1 VEDLL
6 TFLTTKFNKLIDSLK
21 SEELEKRQL
30 QRQCLEQQLRM
41 QSYEDFEQVLA
52 VQETM
57 REHANYKQ
65 RLIHLEHE
73 LAVVTYEKGRLQGAF
88 EEMKRKIEDRV
99 PVIAEVEERRREL
112 EEKNADGEV
121 EIRNL

>member
-1 VEDLL
+1 
-6 TFLTTKFNKLIDSLK
+6 
-21 SEELEKRQL
+21 
-30 QRQCLEQQLRM
+30 LEQQLRM

>member
-73 LAVVTYEKGRLQGAF
+73 LAVT
-88 EEMKRKIEDRV
+88 
-99 PVIAEVEERRREL
+99 
-112 EEKNADGEV
+112 
-121 EIRNL
+121 